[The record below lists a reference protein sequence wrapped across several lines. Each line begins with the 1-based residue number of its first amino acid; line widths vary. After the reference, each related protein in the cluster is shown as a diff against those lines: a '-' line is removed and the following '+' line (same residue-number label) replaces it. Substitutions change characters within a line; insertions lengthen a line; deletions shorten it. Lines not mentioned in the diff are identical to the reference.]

1 MTVALL
7 FWLLVF
13 ACCGTGAYYGGRTGR
28 WIAVTYI
35 LACLGTIAAIWI
47 DPDWAHTN
55 KPTFAVDMAL
65 MVVLLAIAMSS
76 QRWFAI
82 WFAGLHLVALSSHFA
97 SMFVPHFLYKT
108 YFLLQ
113 GFWSVPMLLTF
124 AAGAM
129 MDHKAGVTDGKPGN
143 SPA

>member
-1 MTVALL
+1 MIVALL
-7 FWLLVF
+7 FWLLVL

-28 WIAVTYI
+28 WIAITYI
-35 LACLGTIAAIWI
+35 LACLATLAAFWI
-47 DPDWAHTN
+47 DRSWAHTN
-55 KPTFAVDMAL
+55 KSTFLVDLLLMA
-65 MVVLLAIAMSS
+65 VLLMIAMRS

-97 SMFVPHFLYKT
+97 SMFVPHFLYKV

-129 MDHKAGVTDGKPGN
+129 LDHKAGISDGIRGRQTV
-143 SPA
+143 